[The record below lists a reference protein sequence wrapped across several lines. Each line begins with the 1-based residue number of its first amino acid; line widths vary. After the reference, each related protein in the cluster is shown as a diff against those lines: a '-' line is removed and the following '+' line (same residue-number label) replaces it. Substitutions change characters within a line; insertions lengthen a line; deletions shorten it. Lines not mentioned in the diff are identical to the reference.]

1 MANYTTVYYY
11 EFGYQGNVTN
21 SNRTYEGLYVNIIW
35 QVQRIYN
42 YFIGV
47 GHGEDIYYLFHYD
60 SLNYT
65 ETDLKVSDT
74 IVALWSNFAK
84 FG

>member
-11 EFGYQGNVTN
+11 EFGYQGNASN
-21 SNRTYEGLYVNIIW
+21 SNRTYEGLYRYII
-35 QVQRIYN
+35 N
-42 YFIGV
+42 TKALKFLSV
-47 GHGEDIYYLFHYD
+47 GAGHAEEVFYLFYFD

-65 ETDLKVSDT
+65 ETDLQVANT
-74 IVALWSNFAK
+74 IVSLWSNFAK